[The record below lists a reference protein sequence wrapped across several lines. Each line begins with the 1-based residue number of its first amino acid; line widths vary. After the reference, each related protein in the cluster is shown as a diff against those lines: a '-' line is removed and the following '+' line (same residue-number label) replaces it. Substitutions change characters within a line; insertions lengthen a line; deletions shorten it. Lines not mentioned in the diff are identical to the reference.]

1 MNFEN
6 VLDILPAPE
15 KGTIDA
21 AEWCCPKPSTDFG
34 FHKVLKHYD
43 LRGLHQVVV
52 NADMCLN
59 KDVYNSLTDHQKKA
73 FEVAA
78 NPDLW
83 RIGLTWPLP
92 I

>member
-1 MNFEN
+1 MSFET
-6 VLDILPAPE
+6 VFDILPALE

-21 AEWCCPKPSTDFG
+21 AEWCCPKPGTDFG
-34 FHKVLKHYD
+34 FYKVLKNYY
-43 LRGLHQVVV
+43 LQVLHQVVV

-59 KDVYNSLTDHQKKA
+59 QDVYNSLTDHQKKA

-83 RIGLTWPLP
+83 RISLKWPLP